1 MSNSCKLVYQQET
14 YSIILNDA
22 EYTLNIIEE
31 NDWVDYSLT
40 DSDGNKVDDDEL
52 YDDLME
58 LYHNRN

>member
-14 YSIILNDA
+14 YSIILNDV

-31 NDWVDYSLT
+31 DDWVDYSLT
-40 DSDGNKVDDDEL
+40 DSDGNKVDDDVL

>member
-14 YSIILNDA
+14 YSIIYNDA

-40 DSDGNKVDDDEL
+40 DSEGNEVEDSEL

-58 LYHNRN
+58 LYHDRN

>member
-14 YSIILNDA
+14 YSIIYNDA

-31 NDWVDYSLT
+31 DDWVDYSLT

-52 YDDLME
+52 YDALME
-58 LYHNRN
+58 LYHDRD

>member
-14 YSIILNDA
+14 YSIIYNDA

-58 LYHNRN
+58 LYHDRN

>member
-14 YSIILNDA
+14 YSIIYNDA

-31 NDWVDYSLT
+31 DDWVDYSLT
-40 DSDGNKVDDDEL
+40 DSDGAEVEDNVL

-58 LYHNRN
+58 LYHGM

>member
-58 LYHNRN
+58 LYHQM